1 LQVNYD
7 IFKISVSV
15 FPLYYRMNYFCSN
28 EVDIGR
34 GFYVHLCSEGILI
47 ADMDKLIL
55 KLKP

>member
-1 LQVNYD
+1 M
-7 IFKISVSV
+7 IFFKISVSV

-47 ADMDKLIL
+47 ADMDKLIF
-55 KLKP
+55 KVKTMN